1 MCKRADSR
9 AALDDAVITL
19 AGVEFHVLAHRHV
32 FQQAVRADDAA
43 RADFCLPPQDGARQD
58 DRARRDLYR
67 VVDEDAVGG
76 IKNNARGQVP
86 LKRCLKCRP
95 ALPVC
100 CCLLY
105 TSVYRLRA
113 ARLRSHLLSPGFPL
127 PSLYKTVQLMTI
139 NRR

>member
-1 MCKRADSR
+1 MCKRADGR

-67 VVDEDAVGG
+67 VVDENAVGG

-100 CCLLY
+100 CYCFVLHGQTPPFL
-105 TSVYRLRA
+105 V
-113 ARLRSHLLSPGFPL
+113 
-127 PSLYKTVQLMTI
+127 
-139 NRR
+139 